1 MVNKPAPFFEH
12 LLRLTHSNAT
22 FYAAAFMFT
31 IGVILW
37 LAWARFFHE
46 RESLKKIPHFVMAL
60 SLLVLLIGGYA
71 SVATNGLDGVACAAG
86 RHSLHR
92 TCYSHDES
100 PWIFWA
106 IVGWQTYFFA
116 LLMLLALVFL
126 VRFAMPGE
134 SSTTAQGSHLRRV
147 NDTDARSPVV
157 RNVKRGG
164 AFLVL
169 QFVVGGI
176 VMATLA
182 WIAMSLDEVSDVRR
196 QVAEAFASVAF
207 ERGTVETYLQEHGR
221 LPEDN
226 KAAALPSSVD
236 LHRHNLS
243 EVVVVKGSLLL
254 KFDAATANVHLAG
267 RQVLLIAVRDGRQV
281 DWHCATFDVDDRYL
295 PVHCSADL

>member
-1 MVNKPAPFFEH
+1 MEH
-12 LLRLTHSNAT
+12 LLRLVDSNAT
-22 FYAAAFMFT
+22 LHAAAFLFT

-46 RESLKKIPHFVMAL
+46 REGLEKVPHFVMAL
-60 SLLVLLIGGYA
+60 SVLVLFVGCYA
-71 SVATNGLDGVACAAG
+71 SVATDGLDGVICAAG
-86 RHSLHR
+86 RYSLHR

-126 VRFAMPGE
+126 VRFAMPSGPG
-134 SSTTAQGSHLRRV
+134 TTAQGSHLRRV
-147 NDTDARSPVV
+147 NDTDATPPVV

-164 AFLVL
+164 AFRVL

-182 WIAMSLDEVSDVRR
+182 WVAMSLDEVSDVRR

-207 ERGTVETYLQEHGR
+207 ERGTVETYLQDHGR

-226 KAAALPSSVD
+226 KAAALPPPAD
-236 LHRHNLS
+236 LRRHGLS
-243 EVVVVKGSLLL
+243 EVKVIKGSLLL
-254 KFDAATANVHLAG
+254 KFDAATADVHLAG
-267 RQVLLIAVRDGRQV
+267 RQVLLIAVRHDRQV
-281 DWHCATFDVDDRYL
+281 HWHCATFNVDDRYL
-295 PVHCSADL
+295 PVHCSAEL